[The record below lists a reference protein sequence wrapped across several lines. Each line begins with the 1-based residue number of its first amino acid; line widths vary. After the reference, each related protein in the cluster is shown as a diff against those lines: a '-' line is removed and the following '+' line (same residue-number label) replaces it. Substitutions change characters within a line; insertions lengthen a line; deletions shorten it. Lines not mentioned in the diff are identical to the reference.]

1 MTQSDIAVRR
11 VETKADFRQFIR
23 LPREIYAGMPGFSP
37 RLDMEQAGL
46 LDKKKAPF
54 FTHGRAE
61 YWLAFRGGRPVGR
74 ISAQIDDLVAE
85 YQDEP
90 YGMFG
95 CLDAVD
101 SAAVVGALAA
111 AAEAWLKAEGQS
123 LVRGPFSPTII
134 DECGLLVE
142 GQDAPAS
149 TMLNWAPA
157 YLAGHL
163 AAHGYGVAK
172 KLVNYRMALSQNRDH
187 DHAGAL
193 RKRRRPADLTL
204 RALDRK
210 RLAADGELIRQ
221 IYNDAWA
228 GNWGFVP
235 ITEAEMSHTVKELGP
250 LLLDGWGVFAE
261 YRGETVGCALI
272 VPNLAEISADLGGRL
287 LPFQW
292 VQFLFSAMRRRYR
305 SGRVILLGVR
315 SATRGTILAAS
326 LPLIMIDELFNRSHA
341 WSFVDIEMGWVLEDN
356 RAIAAI
362 IERVGGKVDRTF
374 ALFEKAL

>member
-46 LDKKKAPF
+46 LDRKKAPF

-101 SAAVVGALAA
+101 DPAVVGALVA
-111 AAEAWLKAEGQS
+111 AAEAWLRSEGQS
-123 LVRGPFSPTII
+123 RVRGPFSPTIN

-142 GQDAPAS
+142 GQEAPAS

-172 KLVNYRMALSQNRDH
+172 KLVNYRMALSRNRDH

-193 RKRRRPADLTL
+193 RKRRRPTDLTL

-210 RLAADGELIRQ
+210 NLAADGELIRR

-272 VPNLAEISADLGGRL
+272 VPNLSEISADLGGRL
-287 LPFQW
+287 LPFNW
-292 VQFLFSAMRRRYR
+292 IKFLYRALRRRYR